1 MVLLNDRRELA
12 DIGER
17 VDRFATACGLS
28 SDEAALVNLALDELV
43 TNVIKYGYD
52 DADEHRI
59 HVTVTVDG
67 GLLTLLMDDD
77 GKPFNPLEAPP
88 PNLDLP
94 IEERPIG
101 GLGVFI
107 VRSLADSLDYRREQG
122 HNILT
127 LTKKLQAS
135 P

>member
-1 MVLLNDRRELA
+1 
-12 DIGER
+12 
-17 VDRFATACGLS
+17 

-59 HVTVTVDG
+59 QVTVTVDG
-67 GLLTLLMDDD
+67 GLLTLSMDDD

-88 PNLDLP
+88 PDLDLP

-107 VRSLADSLDYRREQG
+107 VRSLADSLAYRREQG

-135 P
+135 